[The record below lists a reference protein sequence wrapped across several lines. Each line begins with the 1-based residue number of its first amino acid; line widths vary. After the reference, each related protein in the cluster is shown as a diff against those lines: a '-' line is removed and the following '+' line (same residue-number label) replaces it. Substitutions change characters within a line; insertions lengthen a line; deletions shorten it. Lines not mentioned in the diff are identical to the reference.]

1 MGTGILA
8 RNTRKIR
15 NVSFRLFGILTMSH
29 IKAKD
34 TKPELKIRQFLFSK
48 GFRFRK
54 NDKRLPGTPDIVLTK
69 YKTVIF
75 VNGCFWHV
83 HENCKYFTL
92 PKSNSDF
99 WKQKLQDNKERD
111 ERVYRKNRELGWNV
125 IIVWQCEIKGKL
137 FLPRMERL
145 IQQIREQN

>member
-1 MGTGILA
+1 
-8 RNTRKIR
+8 
-15 NVSFRLFGILTMSH
+15 MSH

-54 NDKRLPGTPDIVLTK
+54 NDKRLPGAPDIVLTK

>member
-1 MGTGILA
+1 
-8 RNTRKIR
+8 
-15 NVSFRLFGILTMSH
+15 MSH

>member
-1 MGTGILA
+1 MKLDIHTKA
-8 RNTRKIR
+8 VRSYN
-15 NVSFRLFGILTMSH
+15 MSH

-54 NDKRLPGTPDIVLTK
+54 NDKRLPGAPDIVLTK

>member
-1 MGTGILA
+1 
-8 RNTRKIR
+8 
-15 NVSFRLFGILTMSH
+15 MSH

-54 NDKRLPGTPDIVLTK
+54 NDKRLPGAPDIVLTK

-145 IQQIREQN
+145 IQQIREQDK